1 MDVGNG
7 KSGAGRGHELRA
19 AALIKQL
26 RRGGPTYRA
35 ALAEGMGTSPKTLR
49 NTIEFL
55 EEGGV
60 LGKGKERLWLH
71 PDLGVVVGVD
81 VTQTMARV
89 AISRFDFELLNDP
102 GSPSA
107 QREIPVADPEKS
119 LREIAELIWQ
129 ELTAHVGE
137 ERIAEAMIGI
147 GLTLPGPILRA
158 RNPDTSKKQAAA
170 WDRKV
175 RAGSIFPGWDNV
187 DVGASLATILKRE
200 HGLRPPRHEERRFVW
215 VENDASAGALGVH
228 TELRANMEDEA
239 PDDLIYVR
247 ITNGIGAGII
257 NKGHL
262 VTGARGF
269 AGELGHVSMWAD
281 GALCS
286 ACGGRGCLETL
297 ASNRSVVEPLRRV
310 FADAPSVAG
319 AISTGFDPA
328 ILTATSSELHVE
340 QFERLLDIP
349 HPAVDRALRDAGW
362 HVGVLLATV
371 CCVLNPSWIVLG
383 GAMPEHVSRISPEND
398 EVPHRPF
405 VKAVQDALAEN
416 AIPQAQM
423 DLATKT
429 WRDIRSRH
437 QTLNPELLG
446 ALALVVDHLGD
457 AYLLRPIERWIRTPA
472 SRREPLSFSIPCRE
486 G

>member
-1 MDVGNG
+1 MEVGNG
-7 KSGAGRGHELRA
+7 KAGAGRGHELRA

-26 RRGGPTYRA
+26 RRRGPTYRTT
-35 ALAEGMGTSPKTLR
+35 LAEGMGTSPKTLR
-49 NTIEFL
+49 NTIELL

-60 LGKGKERLWLH
+60 LGKGKDRLWLH

-81 VTQTMARV
+81 VTHTMARV
-89 AISRFDFELLNDP
+89 AISRFDFELLSDP
-102 GSPSA
+102 AAPEA
-107 QREIPVADPEKS
+107 QREIPITDPEAS
-119 LREIAELIWQ
+119 LHEIAELIWQ
-129 ELTAHVGE
+129 QLTAHVSQ

-147 GLTLPGPILRA
+147 GLTLPGPILRT
-158 RNPDTSKKQAAA
+158 RNPDVSEKQAAT

-175 RAGSIFPGWDNV
+175 RAGSILPGWDNI
-187 DVGASLATILKRE
+187 DVGASLATILKRK
-200 HGLRPPRHEERRFVW
+200 HGLQPPRHEERRFVW

-247 ITNGIGAGII
+247 ISNGIGAGII

-262 VTGARGF
+262 VTGAHGF
-269 AGELGHVSMWAD
+269 AGELGHVSVRAD

-297 ASNRSVVEPLRRV
+297 ASNRALVEQLRQV
-310 FADAPSVAG
+310 FAYAPSPTG
-319 AISTGFDPA
+319 AMSAD
-328 ILTATSSELHVE
+328 LDSATIAATLSELHVE
-340 QFERLLDIP
+340 QFERLIEIS

-362 HVGVLLATV
+362 HVGGLLATV

-383 GAMPEHVSRISPEND
+383 GAMPEHVSSISPEHPD
-398 EVPHRPF
+398 EPHRPF
-405 VKAVQDALAEN
+405 VTAVRDALAEN
-416 AIPQAQM
+416 GTPQSQ
-423 DLATKT
+423 LRLETKT

-437 QTLNPELLG
+437 QTLSPELLG

-472 SRREPLSFSIPCRE
+472 SRNEPLSFSIPCR